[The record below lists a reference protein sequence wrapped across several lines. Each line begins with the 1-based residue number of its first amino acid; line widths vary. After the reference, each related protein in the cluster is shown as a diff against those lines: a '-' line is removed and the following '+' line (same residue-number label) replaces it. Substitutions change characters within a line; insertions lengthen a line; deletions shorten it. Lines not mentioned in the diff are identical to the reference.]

1 MEDRK
6 TAKSINCTLYI
17 IASIFT
23 IGCGYWLE
31 RIPRLILAGIF
42 MYFMITIFLLE
53 QVTKDQDA
61 SLEAHGRIS
70 ASFFLVLAILMGVV
84 TRDAKILLLFLSLPE
99 IMLLFY
105 IKSRLFNF
113 LRREM
118 IIFFVV
124 VWVLQVV
131 TNSKDFRDMEL
142 IMAIAIHLVLQVII
156 QNFVQ
161 MVEFQLRKNKEQEL
175 SLDDMLKVIMVK
187 KDEANQAVKTK
198 SEFLSN
204 MSHEIRTPINA
215 ILGMNEMIAK
225 ESQEDKILEY
235 SDNIQNAGK
244 LLLSIIND
252 ILDYSKVES
261 GRMELVLVEYQV
273 SSLINDVINL
283 FRKRI
288 DEKALAFQV
297 EVNKEIPNVLYG
309 DEVRIR
315 QIIANLMSNA
325 VKYTD
330 VGTVSFEVDFEE
342 RNDENLVLCIKV
354 KDSGRGIKQEDIASL
369 YDTFKRV
376 DQENNRNI
384 EGTGLGLAITK
395 RFVDMMGGS
404 IDVESEYNVGST
416 FTVRIPQDIRKSAPM
431 GDFKSQ
437 FQKSNHVSG
446 EAKKHYIA
454 PDAKVLVVDDN
465 DMNLAVVEG
474 LLKETK
480 IQITSV
486 KSGKACIEYVRNNH
500 YDVILLDHMMPGL
513 NGVDTL
519 KKIQEENLAP
529 DTPVIALTAN
539 AVSGAREMYFDYG
552 FHDYLAKPISGDK
565 LEKAM
570 LHWLPED
577 KVHPVTKEEKAV
589 LKSFKNV
596 PEVKESQ
603 MVGAKSPLE
612 TVLDIETA
620 MTYSANGMEGV
631 MANLHLYLENVENT
645 RGNLSVTYREEAYK
659 EYGIYAHALKSNST
673 TVGAIAL
680 AELAKAMELAG
691 ESEDG
696 NYIKVHH
703 EQMMQ
708 LYDSVVQT
716 IASALEQYE
725 SEHAIDVTV
734 EDAVYTEETVKEDEE
749 NGGIRSVDI
758 SAESGIDASVQS
770 AASAEQRLYTLP
782 EEVNDLLDRLETA
795 ADEFDSVVLDELIDS
810 LMKMHFAKEEM
821 LRLRRKA
828 KEANENC
835 EYLELKDIV
844 LEMKK
849 Q

>member
-17 IASIFT
+17 IASVFT
-23 IGCGYWLE
+23 IVCGYWVE
-31 RIPRLILAGIF
+31 RIPRVILAGILV
-42 MYFMITIFLLE
+42 YFIITILLME
-53 QVTKDQDA
+53 QVTKDKDA
-61 SLEAHGRIS
+61 SLDAHGKIS

-84 TRDAKILLLFLSLPE
+84 TGDAKILLLFLSLPE

-105 IKSRLFNF
+105 IKSSLFNF

-124 VWVLQVV
+124 VWILQIV
-131 TNSKDFRDMEL
+131 TNSKEFRDMEL
-142 IMAIAIHLVLQVII
+142 VMVIAIHMILQVII

-225 ESQEDKILEY
+225 ESKEDKVLEY

-261 GRMELVLVEYQV
+261 GRMDLVLVEYQV

-288 DEKALAFQV
+288 EEKELNFQL
-297 EVNKEIPNVLYG
+297 EVNKDIPNVLYG

-315 QIIANLMSNA
+315 QIIANIMSNA

-330 VGTVSFEVDFEE
+330 SGTVTFDVDYDKT
-342 RNDENLVLCIKV
+342 DEDNLMLCVKV
-354 KDSGRGIKQEDIASL
+354 KDTGRGIRQEDIESL
-369 YDTFKRV
+369 YDTFRRV

-395 RFVDMMGGS
+395 RFVDMMGGT
-404 IDVESEYNVGST
+404 IDVESEYNEGSV
-416 FTVRIPQDIRKSAPM
+416 FTVRIPQSIRKATPM

-437 FQKSNHVSG
+437 FQKSNLVDRES
-446 EAKKHYIA
+446 KKHYIA

-465 DMNLAVVEG
+465 DMNLAVVKG

-480 IQITSV
+480 IQITAV
-486 KSGKACIEYVRNNH
+486 KSGKACIEYVRKNH

-513 NGVDTL
+513 NGIDTL
-519 KKIQEENLAP
+519 RKIQEENIAP

-565 LEKAM
+565 LEKTM
-570 LHWLPED
+570 LHWLPDE
-577 KVHPVTKEEKAV
+577 KVHPVTKEEKVV
-589 LKSFKNV
+589 LESFKGT
-596 PEVKESQ
+596 PAVKKSST
-603 MVGAKSPLE
+603 MASAKDPLE

-631 MANLHLYLENVENT
+631 MTNLHLYMDNVENT
-645 RGNLSVTYREEAYK
+645 RNNLWLTYKEEAYK

-691 ESEDG
+691 GSEDG

-716 IASALEQYE
+716 IAEALEKYE
-725 SEHAIDVTV
+725 SEHAIDMTLDDGIFDEEISIERKEVGYANQTV
-734 EDAVYTEETVKEDEE
+734 EAANVQ
-749 NGGIRSVDI
+749 G
-758 SAESGIDASVQS
+758 QS
-770 AASAEQRLYTLP
+770 AASKEESLYTP
-782 EEVNDLLDRLETA
+782 DDEIMALLDKLEEA
-795 ADEFDSVVLDELIDS
+795 ADDFDSVLLDELIAS
-810 LMKMHFAKEEM
+810 LMKMRFTKEEM
-821 LRLRRKA
+821 IKLRKKA
-828 KEANENC
+828 KAANENC
-835 EYLELKDIV
+835 EYIELKDIV
-844 LEMKK
+844 VEMKK